1 MSCAIL
7 QQWTALTSNTI
18 SITLIMVICII
29 NKLQICMANGWLED
43 QDQVLST
50 VQSEFWRNA
59 QPITF
64 RLHRAKVEK

>member
-1 MSCAIL
+1 
-7 QQWTALTSNTI
+7 
-18 SITLIMVICII
+18 
-29 NKLQICMANGWLED
+29 MANGWLED